1 MNIDNNK
8 STFIEKVMIMSIA
21 STMETIPTNQSI
33 KEKLQAKIFNIAD
46 KILSLISSSYRERK
60 VEISHKTMVQLTSNS
75 VPEELGKK
83 ILFRNSSNQQEQ
95 LADKPQVLKQDN
107 IDTKDVLSSIEVE
120 ALNEVTEKTKE
131 IKDKAREYNEI
142 IAQSYKD
149 RLNEFPDFLKDIDV
163 EHLLNINKE
172 IEDKANEYNEIIASK
187 KQDEDL
193 AKFNQYLA
201 NNPGALAGYLLAL
214 QIANNRNKED
224 VSQQQII
231 SSSLL
236 ENKQPVVSSYSEQEV
251 IQISITESSLK
262 ENDLIFVNE
271 FIFNFLSPYINGKI
285 TAESDPQDR
294 VPMIFQLF
302 KALENNNSHSLS
314 EDEKKQV
321 EELAF
326 KIYLKIGLHG
336 LYNRLKLNRNVIKAD
351 SPEAAETYEKL
362 FLVLEPAIKKDFPNL
377 KINEEQLKD
386 AIKKTGLDYDL
397 ESNKIAETVQQVLEK
412 YPHSGDPDDRQI
424 KNNNL
429 DQQLAEDLDN
439 SNKLFLD
446 PDYSIIQE
454 KKKQFDQLL
463 EKAYLDPNLTK
474 KDLENLEKEQEKEIQ
489 MMIEEQQQKV
499 KATEEAYKERMRQQL
514 KRDL

>member
-1 MNIDNNK
+1 MNINNNK

-21 STMETIPTNQSI
+21 SKMETIPTNQSI

-46 KILSLISSSYRERK
+46 KILSLISSSYRDRK
-60 VEISHKTMVQLTSNS
+60 VEISHKTMVQLASNS

-83 ILFRNSSNQQEQ
+83 ILFRNPSNQQEQ

-107 IDTKDVLSSIEVE
+107 IDTTDALSSIEVE

-131 IKDKAREYNEI
+131 IEDKAREYNEI

-172 IEDKANEYNEIIASK
+172 IEDKANEYNEIIANK

-214 QIANNRNKED
+214 QIANNRNKKD
-224 VSQQQII
+224 V

-236 ENKQPVVSSYSEQEV
+236 ENKQPVVSSYSEQEA

-271 FIFNFLSPYINGKI
+271 FIFNFLSSYINGKI

-326 KIYLKIGLHG
+326 KSYLKIGLHG
-336 LYNRLKLNRNVIKAD
+336 LYNRLKLNRNFIKAD
-351 SPEAAETYEKL
+351 SPKAAETYEKL
-362 FLVLEPAIKKDFPNL
+362 FLALEPALKKDFPNL

-397 ESNKIAETVQQVLEK
+397 ESDKIAETVQQVLEK

-429 DQQLAEDLDN
+429 YQQLAEDLDN
-439 SNKLFLD
+439 PNKLFLD

-489 MMIEEQQQKV
+489 MIIEEQQQKV